1 MRGGGALYY
10 IDNLPL
16 ELIARAELHGVIL
29 RGVMSCGL
37 IPCTGTAPGTAAGLV
52 TDGARRHDSLSP
64 LYIGTYSTEYSETGT
79 PGKTSKMPARAFV
92 IAIRSL
98 LVIAMFVVAAAGSGG
113 AHAQGRDLLVFAAA
127 SLNNALDDADAQ
139 YLHDA
144 GHKVVVSYGASS
156 TLAKQIENGA
166 PADIFISADLDW
178 MDYAAAHKLI
188 KPETR
193 SNLLGNKL
201 VLIAPADSHINLTI
215 APNFP
220 LAQALGNNRL
230 AMADPAAVPAG
241 KYGKAAL
248 EALGVWPS
256 VASKI
261 APAQDVRATLL
272 LVSRGEAPLGI
283 VYQTDAAADKSVKI
297 IGAFPESTHP
307 PIVYPIA
314 VTTASTNAGAA
325 AYIGFLKSPAAR
337 PAFEKQGF
345 VTLQ

>member
-1 MRGGGALYY
+1 
-10 IDNLPL
+10 
-16 ELIARAELHGVIL
+16 
-29 RGVMSCGL
+29 
-37 IPCTGTAPGTAAGLV
+37 
-52 TDGARRHDSLSP
+52 
-64 LYIGTYSTEYSETGT
+64 
-79 PGKTSKMPARAFV
+79 
-92 IAIRSL
+92 
-98 LVIAMFVVAAAGSGG
+98 
-113 AHAQGRDLLVFAAA
+113 
-127 SLNNALDDADAQ
+127 
-139 YLHDA
+139 
-144 GHKVVVSYGASS
+144 VVSYGASS

-188 KPETR
+188 RPETR

-220 LAQALGNNRL
+220 LAQALGSGRL

-248 EALGVWPS
+248 EALGVWSS
-256 VASKI
+256 VSGKV

-283 VYQTDAAADKSVKI
+283 VYQTDAAADKGVKI
-297 IGAFPESTHP
+297 VGAFPESSHP
-307 PIVYPIA
+307 PIIYPIA
-314 VTTASTNAGAA
+314 VTTASTNAGAG

-337 PAFEKQGF
+337 AAFEKQGF
-345 VTLQ
+345 VVLQ